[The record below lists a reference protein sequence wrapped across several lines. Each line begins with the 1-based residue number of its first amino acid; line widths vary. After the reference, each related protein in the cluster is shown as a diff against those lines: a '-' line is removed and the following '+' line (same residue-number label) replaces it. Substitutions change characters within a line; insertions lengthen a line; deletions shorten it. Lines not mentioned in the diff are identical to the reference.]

1 MRGGEGEGGGWGEQ
15 DDAGVGRRPSSIAL
29 AKPSPQSTYVF
40 AFLRAIS
47 SETSRAISPQS

>member
-1 MRGGEGEGGGWGEQ
+1 MRGMMGMGGRGEQ
-15 DDAGVGRRPSSIAL
+15 GEAGVGRRPSSTAL

-47 SETSRAISPQS
+47 IETSRAISPHS